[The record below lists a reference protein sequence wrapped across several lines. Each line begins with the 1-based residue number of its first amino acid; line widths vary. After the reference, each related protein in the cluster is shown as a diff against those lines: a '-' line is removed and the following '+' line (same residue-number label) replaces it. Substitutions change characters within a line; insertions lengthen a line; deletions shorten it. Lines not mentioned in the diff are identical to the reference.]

1 MNIFFLHTTPILAA
15 RAHCDKHV
23 VKMVLETAQILA
35 AVHHIH
41 GNGANVTY
49 KPTHLNHPCVK
60 WAAASPANYR
70 WLQRLGYELAN
81 EYRFRYGKDHKCEA
95 LINGEL
101 NNPPTALAGLP
112 TLFTEPPKCMP
123 DEYKRESTVD
133 SYRAYYAGAKASIAK
148 WAFRGVPSFMADFAD
163 A

>member
-1 MNIFFLHTTPILAA
+1 MNIFYLHSTPILAA

-41 GNGANVTY
+41 GNSAVTY
-49 KPTHLNHPCVK
+49 KLTHANHPCVR

-81 EYRFRYGKDHKCEA
+81 EYRFRYNRDHKCEQY
-95 LINGEL
+95 INGEL
-101 NNPPTALAGLP
+101 ANPPAALAILPGL
-112 TLFTEPPKCMP
+112 FSEPPKCMP
-123 DEYKRESTVD
+123 DEYKRDSVVD
-133 SYRAYYAGAKASIAK
+133 SYRAYYAGAKAAIAK
-148 WAFRGVPSFMADFAD
+148 WAYRGVPSFMVDFAE